1 MSELVNTALPEITK
15 QISKGEFE
23 TIFGINIW
31 SRYDDDTE
39 LFQMLQ
45 FCKYVNKIGLTDW
58 LDEVFYDSKASI
70 CSIKLVDI
78 DENSNC
84 SYEIEAIRTMALLTI
99 EQFELQG
106 YVGHRNPYLSSAIK
120 FQL

>member
-1 MSELVNTALPEITK
+1 MSELVNIALPEITK